1 MQEKRLFKNVKNI
14 IGVYKMGVA
23 TKIVRKIPKM
33 TNPVF
38 IIDTNKMEFEAM
50 ERRNNITNF
59 RVKEKF
65 KSKILFMFGQQNF
78 SF

>member
-1 MQEKRLFKNVKNI
+1 
-14 IGVYKMGVA
+14 MGVA

-65 KSKILFMFGQQNF
+65 KFKILFMFGQQNF